1 MGWQD
6 IKQTTRVYY
15 IKLQL
20 FNLSMLG
27 SCFERLEVIFKQM
40 KNSVEEDSLKVAK
53 VQITYAADIRY

>member
-1 MGWQD
+1 
-6 IKQTTRVYY
+6 
-15 IKLQL
+15 
-20 FNLSMLG
+20 MLG